1 MTFFSKIL
9 LFCSV
14 VSAYTLSTTTSVFA
28 LSPQDT
34 ITLYGSN
41 FVRGSQ
47 VRLNNGAIP
56 TIYVSPT
63 ILKVVVPTGVPAG
76 RYPVSVVNPALGGGT
91 SSDAFLT
98 IVSAPSSDL
107 AMTYSYQTK
116 QTVFQVLDSSR
127 GVSIMPRDTALLWA
141 RMAPFAT
148 QTSVAMD
155 VNMNG
160 TFTMTINDVSE
171 TTSAYSQPKRIV
183 ITSADS
189 IITSY
194 DNTNTVISRIQAPK
208 FESFLPMING
218 IRTSSSPPA
227 FLGGIVPNMP
237 NVASMQQFIDKA
249 QSEGASIQQ
258 LGNGRTQITTTP
270 VAQGS
275 IPPNTI
281 VVTTVNTQTNTI
293 ELQTLSIGG
302 ILRSKTTYLYD
313 TVGTT
318 NILKATI
325 TESPDQSEAG
335 TYFKIVLV
343 TEYFQVRFANYVQPQ

>member
-1 MTFFSKIL
+1 MKLFSTIL
-9 LFCSV
+9 LVCSV
-14 VSAYTLSTTTSVFA
+14 LGMGTLYAAPSSYLLPPA
-28 LSPQDT
+28 DT

-47 VRLNNGAIP
+47 VRLNNGLIP
-56 TIYVSPT
+56 TVYVSPT

-76 RYPVSVVNPALGGGT
+76 RYPVSVFNPALGGGT

-98 IVSAPSSDL
+98 IVSTPSSDL

-127 GVSIMPRDTALLWA
+127 GVNIMPRDSALLWA

-171 TTSAYSQPKRIV
+171 TTSAYSQPKKIV
-183 ITSADS
+183 ITSSDS
-189 IITSY
+189 TITSY
-194 DNTNTVISRIQAPK
+194 DNTNRVISQIQAPK

-218 IRTSSSPPA
+218 IRSSSTPPA

-249 QSEGASIQQ
+249 QTDGASIQQ

-270 VAQGS
+270 AAQGS
-275 IPPNTI
+275 IPPNTV

-313 TVGTT
+313 TVGATK
-318 NILKATI
+318 ILKATI
-325 TESPDQSEAG
+325 TESPDQSDAG
-335 TYFKIVLV
+335 TYFKVVLV
-343 TEYFQVRFANYVQPQ
+343 TEYFQVRFANYVQP